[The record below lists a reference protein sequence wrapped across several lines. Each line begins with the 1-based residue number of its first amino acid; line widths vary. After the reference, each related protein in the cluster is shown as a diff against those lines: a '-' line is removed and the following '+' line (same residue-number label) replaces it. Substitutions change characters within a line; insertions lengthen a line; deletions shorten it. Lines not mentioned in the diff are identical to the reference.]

1 MKNDTLYNCSLC
13 KKDYPR
19 KKVQVINGV
28 VKCKLCK
35 QKKRL
40 EKRESFKRNVFGVR
54 KRVDIIKEQKEKR
67 KIKRA
72 EKEVTR
78 QAIKEERERKRRNKP
93 VKSNL
98 LPIKEKIRT
107 FSYLSLEEKRLL
119 YKKYLK
125 QGYNP
130 ETSNLKIKKCVD
142 YMTNLRE
149 KLRMNKV
156 PEEKILNRFKEE
168 FAKLIMED

>member
-54 KRVDIIKEQKEKR
+54 KAEQQKECKR
-67 KIKRA
+67 TKQCDEAIHKERPISITAKKSFLPRA
-72 EKEVTR
+72 NYWPGRFRR
-78 QAIKEERERKRRNKP
+78 Q
-93 VKSNL
+93 
-98 LPIKEKIRT
+98 
-107 FSYLSLEEKRLL
+107 
-119 YKKYLK
+119 
-125 QGYNP
+125 
-130 ETSNLKIKKCVD
+130 
-142 YMTNLRE
+142 
-149 KLRMNKV
+149 
-156 PEEKILNRFKEE
+156 
-168 FAKLIMED
+168 